1 MNASQSVKKSF
12 SRSFTSLKSQKGL
25 LYIVVIVFALTAFE
39 AFNFSTTDYALTDLL
54 GDLRF
59 FGIRWA
65 SLLSIAFC
73 AIDFTGIAK
82 LFAPQ
87 TGKRETRSAWYMFGA
102 WILAATMNAILTWWG
117 VVMAMENHSVLSV
130 GIVDASFVSK
140 TVPIFIALM
149 VWVIRILLIGSLSK
163 QGDRLLSKTQDSG
176 PDGMSRREYRQAQS
190 RAVHAAS
197 EQRSVPV
204 GFHRSTLGKPSTNR
218 RPKRPEATYIPV
230 QEEAA
235 FRTLSATGSSKHRN

>member
-1 MNASQSVKKSF
+1 MNVSQSVKQSFTKSF
-12 SRSFTSLKSQKGL
+12 SSIKSQKGL
-25 LYIVVIVFALTAFE
+25 LYYLVIALALAAFE
-39 AFNFSTTDYALTDLL
+39 AFNFGTTDYALTDLL

-65 SLLSIAFC
+65 SLLSVAFC

-87 TGKRETRSAWYMFGA
+87 TEKKEPRSTWFMFGA

-117 VVMAMENHSVLSV
+117 VVMAMENHSVLSS
-130 GIVDASFVSK
+130 GIVDASFIGK

-163 QGDRLLSKTQDSG
+163 QGGRKRQKAQETG
-176 PDGMSRREYRQAQS
+176 PAGVSRREFRQAQS
-190 RAVHAAS
+190 RAAQTAHDL
-197 EQRSVPV
+197 RSVPA
-204 GFHRSTLGKPSTNR
+204 GLSPSTAAKPSQR
-218 RPKRPEATYIPV
+218 RQKNRPEATYIPV

-235 FRTLSATGSSKHRN
+235 FRTLNAKGTPKSRI